1 MLLKLINKFLKQPL
15 KLEMFVP
22 CDENG
27 NVLEEPE
34 KYGWLQNVGSRNSYA
49 TEQECIDCETFHLAK
64 QKVLFEGFEMSIEK
78 NAIIN
83 NGKKIIRIHGNNT
96 FSLNGKLII
105 TIEDLLNT
113 NTNTMSKE
121 FKGTQG
127 QWVLEKDGNSA
138 FFINSTEREE
148 IVSVW
153 IEDDET
159 EAKANAL
166 LISKAPEMLE
176 ALQFFVNNNMLS
188 VIGEEVAE
196 RLINEILE

>member
-1 MLLKLINKFLKQPL
+1 
-15 KLEMFVP
+15 
-22 CDENG
+22 
-27 NVLEEPE
+27 
-34 KYGWLQNVGSRNSYA
+34 
-49 TEQECIDCETFHLAK
+49 
-64 QKVLFEGFEMSIEK
+64 
-78 NAIIN
+78 
-83 NGKKIIRIHGNNT
+83 
-96 FSLNGKLII
+96 
-105 TIEDLLNT
+105 
-113 NTNTMSKE
+113 MSKE

-127 QWVLEKDGNSA
+127 QWALEKDGNSS